1 MKRERSTINC
11 GGKLLDLSSPIVMG
25 ILNVTPD
32 SFYDGGKFVDEKL
45 WIEQVHKMT
54 IDGAG
59 MVDIGAISTR
69 PGATTI
75 SQEEELL
82 RLIPAITSIRREFP
96 NIPISIDTWRS
107 EVAVQAVN
115 SGANIINDISG
126 GLFDQEMFSTIAKLN
141 VPYIMMHTGGKP
153 EVMQINPTYNHIV
166 HDIIQFF
173 ATQLEKLRDLGV
185 HDIILDPGFGFGKT
199 LEHNYQLLAKLDSF
213 QLFDLPILVGVSR
226 KSMIQKLLEIQPEE
240 ALNGTSIVHTLALM
254 KGASIL
260 RVHDVKEAVEAVKI
274 VKKTNLYLSD
284 HL

>member
-126 GLFDQEMFSTIAKLN
+126 GLFDQEMFSAIAKLN

-213 QLFDLPILVGVSR
+213 QLFDLPILVGISR

>member
-1 MKRERSTINC
+1 MKREKSTINC

-32 SFYDGGKFVDEKL
+32 SFYDGGKFIDEKR

-54 IDGAG
+54 IDGAD

-69 PGATTI
+69 PGATVI

-82 RLIPAITSIRREFP
+82 RLIPTITSIRREFP

-126 GLFDQEMFSTIAKLN
+126 GLFDLEMFSTIAKLN

-153 EVMQINPTYNHIV
+153 EVMQINPTYSHII